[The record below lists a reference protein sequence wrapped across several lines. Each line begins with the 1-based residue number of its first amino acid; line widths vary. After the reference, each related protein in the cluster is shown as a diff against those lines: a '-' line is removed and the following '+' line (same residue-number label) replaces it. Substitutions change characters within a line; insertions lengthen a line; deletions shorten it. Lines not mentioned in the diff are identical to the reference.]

1 MRPWAWGGPRRIDRP
16 AEFGCK
22 AQVTDNEDDEDD
34 DEDEDEDEETL
45 ARTARGRAARPRRHL
60 TKRGRL
66 TRSRQA
72 RRHRRRDGHRRTA
85 SPDQYANP
93 ENPASHHDTTGP
105 EIWAQTDGTVTHF
118 VAGIGARSAQRP

>member
-1 MRPWAWGGPRRIDRP
+1 MRPWAWGGPGASTGRP
-16 AEFGCK
+16 FGCK
-22 AQVTDNEDDEDD
+22 AQVTDND
-34 DEDEDEDEETL
+34 DEETL

-72 RRHRRRDGHRRTA
+72 TRHRRRDGHRRAA

-93 ENPASHHDTTGP
+93 ENPASHHDTTDP